1 MTTTLQSDETEAQP
15 PAYGTAGTARIDRW
29 LAAGLVVLAGALAL
43 NTLLGP
49 LFADAI
55 AYPFSE
61 TMVNQTL
68 GLEVV
73 TLFVVAPWALVAATL
88 LSRGHRAAPFLAIPP
103 AAYAAYM
110 FVQYVLGPTY
120 LTYQPAVVFHL
131 GIFVC
136 SWLVLAVAWRRTADV
151 SLPACTARCARRT
164 AIGLV
169 ALAAF
174 TTFQYVPTFAGF
186 LDASPLSA
194 EAAADPTMFW
204 SIVFLDLGVVVPAT
218 ILVAWGLLRE
228 AGWARRA
235 AYGVAGWFVLVPI
248 SVATMGLVMLAN
260 DDPNAAVAQV
270 VVLSVAALAFS
281 AFAVWVFRPLFGGD
295 SQPATESDAQG
306 AE

>member
-1 MTTTLQSDETEAQP
+1 MTTTLRDESEVTTSDYCTAETTRSE
-15 PAYGTAGTARIDRW
+15 RW
-29 LAAGLVVLAGALAL
+29 LATGLVLLASALVI
-43 NTLLGP
+43 NTVLGP
-49 LFADAI
+49 LVADVI
-55 AYPFSE
+55 TYPFSE
-61 TMVNQTL
+61 TTVNQTI
-68 GLEVV
+68 GLEAVS
-73 TLFVVAPWALVAATL
+73 LFVVAPWALVAAFFL
-88 LSRGHRAAPFLAIPP
+88 QRGHRAAPFLAIPP

>member
-1 MTTTLQSDETEAQP
+1 MQSDEAERQSP
-15 PAYGTAGTARIDRW
+15 EYSTAGTARIDRL
-29 LAAGLVVLAGALAL
+29 LAAGLAVLACALAL

-73 TLFVVAPWALVAATL
+73 TLFVVAPWALVAASL
-88 LSRGHRAAPFLAIPP
+88 LSRGHRTAPFLAIPP

-120 LTYQPAVVFHL
+120 LTYQPAVAFHL

-136 SWLVLAVAWRRTADV
+136 SWLVLVAAWRRTADV
-151 SLPACTARCARRT
+151 SHPAWSPRRARR
-164 AIGLV
+164 AAVGLV

-174 TTFQYVPTFAGF
+174 TTAQYVPTFAGI
-186 LDASPLSA
+186 LEGADISA

-204 SIVFLDLGVVVPAT
+204 SIVFLDLGIVVPAT

-228 AGWARRA
+228 AAWARRA
-235 AYGVAGWFVLVPI
+235 VYGVAGWFVLVPI

-260 DDPNAAVAQV
+260 DDPNATVAQV
-270 VVLSVAALAFS
+270 VVLSVAAVFFT
-281 AFAVWVFRPLFGGD
+281 AFAVWVFRPLFEGE
-295 SQPATESDAQG
+295 SQLA